1 MNHFRY
7 DALGRLCAE
16 SVELARIAS
25 EVSTPTFVYSRATVE
40 RHFRVYDES
49 FRGHPHLVC
58 YSVKANSNLAVLR
71 VLARLGAGA
80 DVVSGGEL
88 ARALRA
94 QIPGDRIVF
103 SGVGKSRARCGPRRC
118 EIAAFNVESEA
129 ELEVLDT
136 VARKW
141 AARSVASVN
150 PNIDA
155 KTHPTSRPGSPIRSS
170 VSAFGCASLGRA
182 RSVVDLPLARRDR
195 LSHRIAAHVD
205 RTARRA

>member
-103 SGVGKSRARCGPRRC
+103 SGVGKSRARCGP
-118 EIAAFNVESEA
+118 
-129 ELEVLDT
+129 
-136 VARKW
+136 
-141 AARSVASVN
+141 
-150 PNIDA
+150 
-155 KTHPTSRPGSPIRSS
+155 H
-170 VSAFGCASLGRA
+170 
-182 RSVVDLPLARRDR
+182 
-195 LSHRIAAHVD
+195 
-205 RTARRA
+205 